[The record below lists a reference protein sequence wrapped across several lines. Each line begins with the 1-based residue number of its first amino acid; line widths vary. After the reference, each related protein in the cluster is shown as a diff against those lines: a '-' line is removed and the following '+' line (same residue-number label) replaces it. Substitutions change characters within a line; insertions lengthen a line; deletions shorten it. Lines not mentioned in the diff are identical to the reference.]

1 MKECSVC
8 RYCFP
13 DDFNNCPTDGQR
25 LKLSIEGDTVL
36 DGRYQLDKRL
46 GHGGMG
52 IVFQGR
58 HIFLKTSYAI
68 KVILP
73 DLVGNDPMLVT
84 RFRQEAMV
92 AARLRHPNLVN
103 VTDFGVVN
111 SMPYLVMELIK
122 GNSLHELLARD
133 GRMSP
138 RQTLEVISEV
148 CAGVGAAHAEG
159 VVHRDLKPLN
169 IMLTSGAQTGRGVKV
184 LDFGLAKIKSGELLG
199 SFVAAQTTGLMG
211 SPSYMAPELWSD
223 DEPDARTDIYSL
235 GVIVF
240 QMLSGEIPFRGGTIP
255 AIMHK
260 HLTEPPPSFSER
272 GIKVPWDIEN
282 VVHRALA
289 KNREARQPSV
299 EVFVDELRA
308 AVLAMDSGF
317 DLTQMDLVAG
327 QDARTVPLPEVSV
340 EQGTLT
346 QKQRQ
351 IEAEVDEVE
360 RLAHEFEEAQRRA
373 DEARQ
378 RAQEAARRKAEEE
391 EARKRAEEEAARKL
405 AEEEEARR
413 RAEDAARRQAADE
426 AARRKAEAEA
436 ERKRLEEEARKRAEE
451 EQARKSAAEEAI
463 RLAREIAE
471 VQQRAEQ
478 ARLRADEE
486 ARKRTEEQAARKRAE
501 EDARKLALEVG
512 VTRRRAEE
520 ALQRAEE
527 EDRRRA
533 AAEAARLEL
542 EAEHARKR
550 AAEDDRKRKADE
562 EAQKLAAIE
571 ADRLSR
577 EVSAA
582 QRRADEAGK
591 RAEEEAQKRAA
602 EEAARRKAEEEARR
616 LALELEE
623 AKHRVEDARKRVE
636 EAQGE
641 SAEKERRRQASES
654 ATLIRSSEQ
663 PLTADSSPRMSGG
676 VSAPG
681 TLGVALPTEGEH
693 EQLKTLQVAPLV
705 QQGHPSLG
713 GSLQTQP
720 TLYSSIPNI
729 AAPKRTRN
737 TAMIMGGLVL
747 LVIAAVAVTIGAYWL
762 WSGTRPAAQPG
773 VAGTPTTDAKTP
785 ASSTAISKPD
795 MVRVEGGTFQMG
807 TNNVDIEHP
816 TGNAETDGYNF
827 NQYPAHE
834 VRVATFFM
842 DRTEVTN
849 AEYAVFVSQTHHPP
863 PSYWRDGKP
872 PADQELWPV
881 TNVSV
886 ADANTFADWR
896 TKRDGVKYRLPTEE
910 EWEYAA
916 RNGSQATLYPWGNQM
931 INDYANLDGNSPKPV
946 GFYRAGASPVG
957 ILDLIGN
964 VWEWTSSKASAYPG
978 NPKFKTPPK
987 GHMVIRGGAYNEPS
1001 TDSAAI
1007 SATRRSFVLPSR
1019 QEATIGFRLVR
1030 DVQVAERVL

>member
-52 IVFQGR
+52 IVFQAR

-92 AARLRHPNLVN
+92 AARLHHPNLVN

-111 SMPYLVMELIK
+111 SMPYLVMELIN
-122 GNSLHELLARD
+122 GSSLHELLARD

-138 RQTLEVISEV
+138 RQTLEIISEV
-148 CAGVGAAHAEG
+148 CSGVGAAHAQG

-169 IMLTSGAQTGRGVKV
+169 IMLTSGAHTGRGVKV

-199 SFVAAQTTGLMG
+199 SFIAAQTTGLMG

-260 HLTEPPPSFSER
+260 HLTEPPPSFAER
-272 GIKVPWDIEN
+272 GIKVPWDIEE

-299 EVFVDELRA
+299 EVFVDELRE
-308 AVLAMDSGF
+308 AVLAMDSAF
-317 DLTQMDLVAG
+317 DLTQKDLAT

-340 EQGTLT
+340 EQRTLT
-346 QKQRQ
+346 EKQKR
-351 IEAEVDEVE
+351 IEDEVDEVE

-378 RAQEAARRKAEEE
+378 RAEEAARRKAEEE

-413 RAEDAARRQAADE
+413 RAEEVAHRQAAEE
-426 AARRKAEAEA
+426 AARRKAEAEI
-436 ERKRLEEEARKRAEE
+436 ERKRLEAEARKQEEE
-451 EQARKSAAEEAI
+451 EQARKSAAQEAI

-486 ARKRTEEQAARKRAE
+486 ARKRTEEEAARKRAE
-501 EDARKLALEVG
+501 EDARKLALEVAEAK
-512 VTRRRAEE
+512 RRAEE
-520 ALQRAEE
+520 AQERAEE
-527 EDRRRA
+527 DDRHRA
-533 AAEAARLEL
+533 TAEAARR
-542 EAEHARKR
+542 EAEEEQARKR
-550 AAEDDRKRKADE
+550 AAEDARKRKADD

-591 RAEEEAQKRAA
+591 RAEEEAQKRAV

-616 LALELEE
+616 LALEVEE
-623 AKHRVEDARKRVE
+623 AKRRVE
-636 EAQGE
+636 EARKRIEEAQRE
-641 SAEKERRRQASES
+641 SAAEKELRRQDHES
-654 ATLIRSSEQ
+654 AATLIRSKSPEEAAR
-663 PLTADSSPRMSGG
+663 PDASSARMDATIQAH
-676 VSAPG
+676 VRPD
-681 TLGVALPTEGEH
+681 VPLPTEGEH
-693 EQLKTLQVAPLV
+693 DQLKTLQVAPLV
-705 QQGHPSLG
+705 QQSHPSLE

-729 AAPKRTRN
+729 AAPKGSRN
-737 TAMIMGGLVL
+737 MAMIIGGLAMLIIVGIGL
-747 LVIAAVAVTIGAYWL
+747 TIGAYWL
-762 WSGTRPAAQPG
+762 WSGKQPGAQPG
-773 VAGTPTTDAKTP
+773 VVGTPPSDSKSP
-785 ASSTAISKPD
+785 MPSSTPSLAD
-795 MVRVEGGTFQMG
+795 MVRIEGGAFRMG
-807 TNNVDIEHP
+807 LDDVGLP
-816 TGNAETDGYNF
+816 TRQTAINEYNF
-827 NQYPAHE
+827 NQYPAH
-834 VRVATFFM
+834 RVTVGSFFM

-849 AEYAVFVSQTHHPP
+849 AEYADFIAETEHT
-863 PSYWRDGKP
+863 P
-872 PADQELWPV
+872 PAYWQEGKFPPGQERLPV

-886 ADANTFADWR
+886 IDAYAFAEWR
-896 TKRDGVKYRLPTEE
+896 TKRDGVKHRLPTEE

-916 RNGSQATLYPWGNQM
+916 RNGSQENRYPWGNEWH
-931 INDYANLDGNSPKPV
+931 DYCANVNKNPLVPV
-946 GFYRAGASPVG
+946 GSYPRCSSQAGA
-957 ILDLIGN
+957 LDLIGN
-964 VWEWTSSKASAYPG
+964 VWEWTSSEFVLYPG
-978 NPKFKTPPK
+978 NAKWDSLGLKKPE
-987 GHMVIRGGAYNEPS
+987 GQVIRGGAYDEPS
-1001 TDSAAI
+1001 DGPSGIT
-1007 SATRRSFVLPSR
+1007 ATRRSVVPPTDK
-1019 QEATIGFRLVR
+1019 QPTIGFRLVR
-1030 DVQVAERVL
+1030 SGP